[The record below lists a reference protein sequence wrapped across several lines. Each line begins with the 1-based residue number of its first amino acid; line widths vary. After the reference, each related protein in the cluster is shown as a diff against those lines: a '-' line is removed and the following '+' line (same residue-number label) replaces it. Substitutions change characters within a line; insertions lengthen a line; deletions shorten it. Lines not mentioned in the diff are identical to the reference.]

1 LDEHEETL
9 QNDDKVLIQILE
21 EWVQLSCGSLKM
33 CVSSREYNVFENVFA
48 IEKRIRLQD
57 LTRLDM
63 ERYACDRLKDI
74 NNGEQKDRLVAEIG
88 KRSDGIFLWVALVVK
103 VFREYIEDD
112 KDITAFES
120 ILESLPDELELLC
133 EHLLATVRNPDAGK
147 SQPNLCADGLY
158 QKAIRRTA
166 ILTLNHFFLRRL
178 RTRPPIRDQS

>member
-9 QNDDKVLIQILE
+9 QNDDKVLIRILE

-112 KDITAFES
+112 
-120 ILESLPDELELLC
+120 ELELLC
-133 EHLLATVRNPDAGK
+133 EHLLATVRKPDAGK